1 MIPGRKLAAFQS
13 GFLPQNS
20 RNTGVFN
27 MHVTVRDPAKSINT
41 RNPVESRAECY
52 PFNVRV
58 RGEESVARTLRE
70 KGYEVLLPTYIQK
83 RRYSDRI
90 KKISCALFPGYVF
103 AYTTMDAMMGIL
115 ATPGAHYV
123 VRSGTKITSLSPE
136 DEQTVR
142 ALCLANAECE
152 PCNHFQLGLRVLIE
166 EGPLAGLTGT
176 LAKVRNS
183 ERVIISVESVQR
195 SIMVEIG
202 RASLRVLQDQ
212 PQDLSAWGVGPSQ
225 SAAIPRHLN

>member
-1 MIPGRKLAAFQS
+1 MYVTLSDPGM
-13 GFLPQNS
+13 S
-20 RNTGVFN
+20 R
-27 MHVTVRDPAKSINT
+27 T
-41 RNPVESRAECY
+41 RNSVESRAECY

-58 RGEESVARTLRE
+58 RAEESVARTLRE

-83 RRYSDRI
+83 RRYSDRT
-90 KKISCALFPGYVF
+90 KKVKCALFPGYVF

-115 ATPGAHYV
+115 STPGANYV
-123 VRSGTKITSLSPE
+123 VRSGTRITSLSPE
-136 DEQTVR
+136 DELTVR
-142 ALCLANAECE
+142 ALCLSNAECE
-152 PCNHFQLGLRVLIE
+152 PCNNLQIGRRVLIE

-202 RASLRVLQDQ
+202 RASLRVLEDQ
-212 PQDLSAWGVGPSQ
+212 PQKLQTWGLGASQ
-225 SAAIPRHLN
+225 SAASPQHFN